1 MFHFTGEDFIARC
14 RCESLP
20 MMTHRL
26 LKFSSFNLKITFY
39 SKFWLYLFLFKINVP
54 LSKILVIVYE
64 SFASLVITESKCVF
78 RHRLVQRI

>member
-26 LKFSSFNLKITFY
+26 LKFSSFNLKITLY

-54 LSKILVIVYE
+54 LSKYKSQFMSHLE
-64 SFASLVITESKCVF
+64 LVITESKCVF
-78 RHRLVQRI
+78 RHQLVQRI